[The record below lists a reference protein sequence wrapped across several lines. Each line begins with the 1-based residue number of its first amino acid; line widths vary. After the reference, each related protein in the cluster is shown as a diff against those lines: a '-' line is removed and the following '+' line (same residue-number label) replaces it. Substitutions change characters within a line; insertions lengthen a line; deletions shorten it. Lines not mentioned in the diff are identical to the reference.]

1 MSFMALTF
9 LYSLGSNPGYCVM
22 FNSNVFNLEQFLGLF
37 LTFMTLTFLK
47 NTSKLFYRL
56 FLSLTLSDVSS

>member
-1 MSFMALTF
+1 MSFMTLIF

-37 LTFMTLTFLK
+37 FDFHDINIFEEYK
-47 NTSKLFYRL
+47 
-56 FLSLTLSDVSS
+56 